1 MTNKRPT
8 LHSHLTQLVCM
19 LIVNMFVA
27 SFPAMA
33 SEIVRVG
40 VTHFPPFYDVHE
52 NGEVHGLGIDVI
64 NALNTIQSDYLF
76 QPVPASPLR
85 RHAMFHEGRFDMSF
99 FDHVVWGWDR
109 EKVESTPVYLTGGE
123 VFITLK
129 DPSKNQSYFTDIE
142 KRSIAAIRGY
152 HYRFTNFET
161 DPKALHKRF
170 NITLTNSPDHIIKLV
185 EEKRVDIGIVTETYL
200 LKYFQKHFTARAK
213 FLTSNSYD
221 QRYNF
226 TTIVRKGFTPSA
238 QKMNDL
244 MKQVR
249 TDPRFKWIKDTYGL
263 DW

>member
-1 MTNKRPT
+1 MTKTRRI
-8 LHSHLTQLVCM
+8 LHANNVRLVFM
-19 LIVNMFVA
+19 LVVSMWLMA
-27 SFPAMA
+27 SPAMA
-33 SEIVRVG
+33 SQVVRVG

-85 RHAMFHEGRFDMSF
+85 RHAMFREGRFDMSF

-109 EKVESTPVYLTGGE
+109 EKVESTPVYLSGGE

-129 DPSKNQSYFTDIE
+129 DPSKNQSYFSNIE

-152 HYRFTNFET
+152 HYHFTNFET

-170 NITLTNSPDHIIKLV
+170 DITLTNSADHIIKLV

-238 QKMNDL
+238 KKMNEL
-244 MKQVR
+244 MTQVR
-249 TDPRFKWIKDTYGL
+249 TDPRFKWMKDTYGL